1 MRLIVDCSVV
11 ASFLLEDEQHPY
23 SLIVKKQFSIQ
34 EIHVSPLFWS
44 EIANVF
50 LHRERRKLMRPEET
64 DFLLS
69 GLKQTSIITHSLD
82 DMELMTTLARRYQLT
97 SYDASY
103 LALAKQQRAK
113 LATLDEG
120 LKKAAIS
127 ENLFYNPA

>member
-1 MRLIVDCSVV
+1 MQLVLDCSVV
-11 ASFLLEDEQHPY
+11 ASFLLADEQHPY
-23 SLIVKKQFSIQ
+23 SLIVKKQFGVQ
-34 EIHVSPLFWS
+34 EIHVPPLFWL

-50 LHRERRKLMRPEET
+50 LHRERRKLMRSEET

-69 GLKQTSIITHSLD
+69 GLKQTSIITYAVD
-82 DMELMTTLARRYQLT
+82 DLKLIATLARDYQLT

-103 LALAKQQRAK
+103 LALAKQQECL
-113 LATLDEG
+113 LATLDKN